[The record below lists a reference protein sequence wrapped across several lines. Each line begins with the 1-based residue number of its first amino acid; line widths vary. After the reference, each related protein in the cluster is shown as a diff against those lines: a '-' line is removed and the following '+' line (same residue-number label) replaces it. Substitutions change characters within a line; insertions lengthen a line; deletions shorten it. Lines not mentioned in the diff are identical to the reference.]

1 MIKSQVS
8 FVWVQIDSDGMIC
21 EGGRVGY
28 QNIQQEARHALL
40 SLDMPESAEYLV

>member
-8 FVWVQIDSDGMIC
+8 FVWVQIDSDGMIS

-28 QNIQQEARHALL
+28 QNIQQPRHVLL
-40 SLDMPESAEYLV
+40 SLDKPESAEYSV